1 MMRYITSAISLKI
14 NQGLCVGCGL
24 CEMVCPHQLL
34 EVVEKKVR
42 IIEKELC
49 MECGACQS
57 NCPVGAITVTA
68 GTGCATA
75 VLYSN
80 K

>member
-1 MMRYITSAISLKI
+1 MMRYITSGISLKI
-14 NQGLCVGCGL
+14 NQHLCVGCGL
-24 CEMVCPHQLL
+24 CEVVCPHQIL
-34 EVVEKKVR
+34 EVIEKKVR
-42 IIEKELC
+42 IIEKDLC

-75 VLYSN
+75 VLNS
-80 K
+80 KK